1 MQVNGIAP
9 GILAE
14 EARRCHAVMIHYS
27 TDYVFSGEKHLPY
40 VESDSTGPLSEYGR
54 TKLEG
59 EKMIAQAGGAYFIL
73 RTSWIYSAQGTNF
86 LLTMLRL
93 GTERE
98 QLRVVNDQIGAPTSA
113 GAVTDATVDLVRKL
127 SGRGP
132 NLYDYAQ
139 NFAGIYHLS
148 CKGKTSWF
156 EFARS
161 IFAEAR
167 ETRLGAKLKVAE
179 VVPICTE
186 QYPTPAKR
194 PKYSVLSNEKVMRD
208 LGLSMPL
215 WQNALTT
222 VMRQLVS
229 QQ

>member
-1 MQVNGIAP
+1 
-9 GILAE
+9 
-14 EARRCHAVMIHYS
+14 
-27 TDYVFSGEKHLPY
+27 
-40 VESDSTGPLSEYGR
+40 
-54 TKLEG
+54 
-59 EKMIAQAGGAYFIL
+59 MIAQAGGAYFIL